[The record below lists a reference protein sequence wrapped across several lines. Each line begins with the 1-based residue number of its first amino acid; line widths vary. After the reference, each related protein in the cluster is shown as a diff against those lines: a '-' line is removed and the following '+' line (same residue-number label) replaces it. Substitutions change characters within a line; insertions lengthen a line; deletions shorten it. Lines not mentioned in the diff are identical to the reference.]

1 MTTITRTRPGPES
14 PAARCLSLPAPVE
27 LVENDGRGCAWLK
40 LSDAWV
46 RIESIQNL
54 WEIDGYDRPGAPALR
69 MHFRARTA
77 DGRNILLFQDL
88 LEGRWYRQ
96 FTLGD

>member
-1 MTTITRTRPGPES
+1 MTTITRRRPES
-14 PAARCLSLPAPVE
+14 AARCLSLPAPVE

-40 LSDAWV
+40 VSEEWV

-54 WEIDGYDRPGAPALR
+54 WEIDGFHQAGAPELR

-77 DGRNILLFQDL
+77 DGQTIQLFQDL

-96 FTLGD
+96 ITLGD